1 MKITTTE
8 DKKNKILIVNATAN
22 GNTVKK
28 ERATTTTIETY
39 LNNNNIKFG
48 ECIKSDSVCNRNG
61 KMSGEWRFNLS
72 NKKKIVDKPPSPV
85 VSSNSAKRTKKT
97 SSKPKDE

>member
-1 MKITTTE
+1 MEIITTE
-8 DKKNKILIVNATAN
+8 DKKNKILIVTATAN
-22 GNTVKK
+22 SNTIRK
-28 ERATTTTIETY
+28 EKATTITIETY

-48 ECIKSDSVCNRNG
+48 ECVKSDSVCNRNG

-72 NKKKIVDKPPSPV
+72 NKKKIVDNTPPPV
-85 VSSNSAKRTKKT
+85 VSSSSAKRTKT